1 MVCTPRANFNHLE
14 KQIKLLKN
22 ENKNLMAKMDGQ
34 VQEIM
39 KTHGQLAQLT
49 DERNYL
55 DGECQRLNSLLMN
68 FHNQTRS
75 SSSRLVMFF
84 ASFLHSK
91 L

>member
-1 MVCTPRANFNHLE
+1 MSLE

-22 ENKNLMAKMDGQ
+22 ENKNLMTKMDGQ

-55 DGECQRLNSLLMN
+55 DRECQRLNSLLMN

-75 SSSRLVMFF
+75 SLGE
-84 ASFLHSK
+84 
-91 L
+91 